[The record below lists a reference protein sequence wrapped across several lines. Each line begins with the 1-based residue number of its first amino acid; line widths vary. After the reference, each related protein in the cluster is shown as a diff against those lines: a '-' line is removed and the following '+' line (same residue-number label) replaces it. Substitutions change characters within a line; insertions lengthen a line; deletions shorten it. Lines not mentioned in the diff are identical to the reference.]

1 MAGKSSKPTQVA
13 LTGDL
18 DVFSIQG
25 QATGLKQALDG
36 AGPFVVDLAGVG
48 DVDLSGFQ
56 LLASATVGRAPGTI
70 RFQGIPP
77 ALLDRM
83 KELGL
88 QTFLGEVK

>member
-1 MAGKSSKPTQVA
+1 MAGKSSKPTLVT
-13 LTGDL
+13 LKGDL

-25 QATGLKQALDG
+25 QATGLKQALEG
-36 AGPFVVDLAGVG
+36 SGPFVVDLAGVG

-56 LLASATVGRAPGTI
+56 LLASATVGRAPGAI

-77 ALLDRM
+77 ALLERM

-88 QTFLGEVK
+88 QTFLDEVK